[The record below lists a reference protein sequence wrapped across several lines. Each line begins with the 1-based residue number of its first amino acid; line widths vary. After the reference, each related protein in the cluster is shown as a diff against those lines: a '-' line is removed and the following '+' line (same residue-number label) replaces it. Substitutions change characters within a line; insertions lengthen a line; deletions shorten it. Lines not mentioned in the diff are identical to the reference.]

1 MLKVLTIIIGLLV
14 IITRGLGVLSLAKM
28 KSFVA
33 VITSSASRIRVLGV
47 FVLILGV
54 LIFIALGRDWTG
66 ARLLM
71 GLLGILWLVASVV
84 LIVLPEKYR
93 ALVDWFM
100 KLPDLTLR
108 ILFGFGVAFGVLLLI
123 LGIAYY

>member
-1 MLKVLTIIIGLLV
+1 MLKTLTVIIGLLI
-14 IITRGLGVLSLAKM
+14 IITRGLGMVSLAKM

-33 VITSSASRIRVLGV
+33 VITSNAPRIRVMGICV
-47 FVLILGV
+47 FILGV
-54 LIFIALGRDWTG
+54 LIFIALGRDWAG
-66 ARLLM
+66 ARLIM
-71 GLLGILWLVASVV
+71 GILGILWLVAGVV
-84 LIVLPEKYR
+84 LIVVPEKYR